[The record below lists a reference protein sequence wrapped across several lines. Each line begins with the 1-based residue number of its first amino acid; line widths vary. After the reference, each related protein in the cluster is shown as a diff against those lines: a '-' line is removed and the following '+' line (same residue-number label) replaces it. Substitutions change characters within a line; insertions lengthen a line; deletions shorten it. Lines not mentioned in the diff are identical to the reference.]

1 MTTILHRAGLALACA
16 AVPFTA
22 LAHADHE
29 TVGSIHVEGHRFR
42 VEIDPDVEHS
52 GRLVVDVIARPK
64 EVDAGQL
71 ELDEPLFD
79 GGREVLESVVIEN
92 GATSLLSA
100 SQQPAAVWADGEEL
114 LVLASHSGVQ
124 LWDVRAPLE
133 PKLIGTLGLLDID
146 APEGDR
152 PWQFAVQ
159 FPWLFAIGDDAA
171 QLQVVSLAD
180 PYAPEVVDETPLDNY
195 GDGAMVGIRA
205 FDDVLQLQGATGDV
219 SAVDVR
225 DPLRPMPTSNESA
238 MRARAAGDQAGEP
251 SSGFFYDDA
260 PDGGFEGAATN
271 VFDSGLPF
279 VTEASPNFRR
289 RVSTGTSFERGWF
302 EAPSDRRLVDLRS
315 GTEVPLATTWQSGSQ
330 FVATLKQLAPD
341 ASYRLELPES
351 VPFTTTLGSNTPA
364 AVNLWLDS
372 TLELTTGRA
381 IAAVNLLA
389 SSSGA
394 STIGEEAVFGA
405 RCDDTT
411 GQWSFDFGD
420 GSPATRWSSEPLA
433 FHTFDAPGLYS
444 VTARLRHTDA
454 EGKERISARVI
465 EHGVVRPETARAAT
479 KATTIVYDPELERV
493 WCVNPDNDTVSCI
506 DHARGILLQELIV
519 GKEPRSIALADDRS
533 LWITNEESWSIT
545 VLDADTGNLVET
557 VELPFACRPFGVA
570 HAPDGSTYVTTLGTN
585 EILRFDTASR
595 VRTGR
600 VLADGPLRGLA
611 VSGDGSTILA
621 TRFISPQDN
630 GELVVVN
637 AASFDGLGS
646 EGAVGFVQPL
656 AENPGPDTRLGGR
669 GVPNHVADVAITPDG
684 RRAWIAAKKDNSSRG
699 LYRDG
704 QPLTWWSTVRPMAAV
719 FDIEAGDEDV
729 AARIDFGARD
739 FPVATAF
746 SPRGEYG
753 FMAMRGS
760 GSVEVFDPETSEHL
774 FTIGRGDRGAGE
786 RTGIAPIGLVVDPDR
801 QLLVV
806 HNFLTRDLAV
816 YALQPLLA
824 GEAWEAPFVGRVKTC
839 TVEILRGPVLP
850 GKQLFHT
857 ANEDRMS
864 RLGHVSCAS
873 CHFDSGHDGRIWDF
887 TDRGE
892 GLRNTISL
900 QGRQGTGHGLVHWT
914 ANFNE
919 IQDFEQDIR
928 LAQAGKGFIADHL
941 WAGSRDG
948 LGYDKRGLSLETDA
962 INSYVSTFDRFPPSP
977 HREQDGSLTAGG
989 ARGKELFD
997 SLGCWECHGGRTYTD
1012 FQFGTVHD
1020 IGSTTDASGS
1030 RIGGPL
1036 IGIDTPTLRGIWETA
1051 PYFHDG
1057 SAATLMD
1064 VLNRE
1069 GLKGSHGEAAELSD
1083 EQKRDLVEYLLQI
1096 DGREPPAKNA
1106 VRQPDAKVAF
1116 ETLPQRAGLE
1126 DVFVLTANDWP
1137 VVIPKVRAGVRVYQ
1151 DARDVFTEV
1160 PAWLEDTHRLW
1171 TAAEDADE
1179 EAGTDA
1185 PLLELTMRHDV
1196 TVTVGLDARA
1206 ESVPAWLAGW
1216 TESEDRIA
1224 SDAATYRLFTKRFA
1238 AEDEPTFGANPAEGL
1253 AAYLIFLER

>member
-1 MTTILHRAGLALACA
+1 MTTIFHRAGLALACA

-29 TVGSIHVEGHRFR
+29 TVGRVATGGHMLR
-42 VEIDPDVEHS
+42 VEVDPDVERS
-52 GRLVVDVIARPK
+52 GRLAIDALDADGAVVATT
-64 EVDAGQL
+64 
-71 ELDEPLFD
+71 LF
-79 GGREVLESVVIEN
+79 ES
-92 GATSLLSA
+92 GATGRLSA
-100 SQQPAAVWADGEEL
+100 SQQPALVRMGGQTL
-114 LVLASHSGVQ
+114 LVVASFDGLQV
-124 LWDVRAPLE
+124 WDVATPTAPDLV
-133 PKLIGTLGLLDID
+133 GALGLLDVD

-152 PWQFAVQ
+152 PWSFAVQ
-159 FPWLFAIGDDAA
+159 APWLFAVGGGDEL
-171 QLQVVSLAD
+171 LQVVSIVDAD
-180 PYAPEVVDETPLDNY
+180 APEVVDETPLDNY
-195 GDGAMVGIRA
+195 TDFAVERVIAREGALLLVGAKGERA
-205 FDDVLQLQGATGDV
+205 AADA
-219 SAVDVR
+219 S
-225 DPLRPMPTSNESA
+225 DPRRPMPATLDTFSSEPTGYRTIAVDRNWRESTVG
-238 MRARAAGDQAGEP
+238 ARRIDGTADLMWVGERWEARILSLADAAVPSALTYQPLEASDDFAVLAHFASIEPLVDNTTYVRESTPSTRDAGGGAGD
-251 SSGFFYDDA
+251 
-260 PDGGFEGAATN
+260 
-271 VFDSGLPF
+271 V
-279 VTEASPNFRR
+279 
-289 RVSTGTSFERGWF
+289 RVAR
-302 EAPSDRRLVDLRS
+302 PM
-315 GTEVPLATTWQSGSQ
+315 
-330 FVATLKQLAPD
+330 
-341 ASYRLELPES
+341 
-351 VPFTTTLGSNTPA
+351 
-364 AVNLWLDS
+364 
-372 TLELTTGRA
+372 TTGRA
-381 IAAVNLLA
+381 LAFVPVLA

-394 STIGEEAVFGA
+394 STVGEEAVFGA
-405 RCDDTT
+405 RCDAAQ
-411 GQWSFDFGD
+411 GEWSFDFGD
-420 GSPATRWSSEPLA
+420 GSPATPWSSQTMA
-433 FHTFDAPGLYS
+433 FHTFDAPGLYA
-444 VTARLRHTDA
+444 VTARLRHVNA
-454 EGKERISARVI
+454 EGERRISARVI

-479 KATTIVYDPELERV
+479 KATTIVYDPELQRV

-506 DHARGILLQELIV
+506 DHVRGILLQELIV
-519 GKEPRSIALADDRS
+519 GKEPRSIALADDRT
-533 LWITNEESWSIT
+533 LWITNEETWSIT

-557 VELPFACRPFGVA
+557 IELPFACRPFGVA
-570 HAPDGSTYVTTLGTN
+570 HAPDGRTYVTTLGTN

-699 LYRDG
+699 LFRDG

-824 GEAWEAPFVGRVKTC
+824 GEAWDAPFIGRVKTC

-941 WAGSRDG
+941 WEGSRDG

-1020 IGSTTDASGS
+1020 IGSTNESSGS

-1083 EQKRDLVEYLLQI
+1083 AEKRDLVEYLLQI
-1096 DGREPPAKNA
+1096 DGLEPPAKNA
-1106 VRQPDAKVAF
+1106 VRQPDAKIAF

-1151 DARDVFTEV
+1151 DARDVFTDV
-1160 PAWLEDTHRLW
+1160 PAWLENTHRLW

-1206 ESVPAWLAGW
+1206 ESVPAWLEGW

-1224 SDAATYRLFTKRFA
+1224 SDVASYRLFTKRFE

>member
-1 MTTILHRAGLALACA
+1 MGARRRSPPAPGPHTADMTIKLHRAGLALACA
-16 AVPFTA
+16 SVPFTA
-22 LAHADHE
+22 LAHADHGLDHE
-29 TVGSIHVEGHRFR
+29 TVGRAEVTGHVLRIE
-42 VEIDPDVEHS
+42 VDPDVERS
-52 GRLVVDVIARPK
+52 GRFAIDSL
-64 EVDAGQL
+64 DAQGAVTGTTV
-71 ELDEPLFD
+71 F
-79 GGREVLESVVIEN
+79 ES
-92 GATSLLSA
+92 GATGRFSA
-100 SQQPAAVWADGEEL
+100 SQQPAVVWMDGEVL
-114 LVLASHSGVQ
+114 LVVASQDGLQV
-124 LWDVRAPLE
+124 WDVATPTTPDLV
-133 PKLIGTLGLLDID
+133 GALGLLDVD

-152 PWQFAVQ
+152 PWAFAVQ
-159 FPWLFAIGDDAA
+159 APWLFAVGGDDEL
-171 QLQVVSLAD
+171 LQVVSLVD
-180 PYAPEVVDETPLDNY
+180 PYSPEVVDETPLDNY
-195 GDGAMVGIRA
+195 ADFTVEHVVARDGALLFLGAGGERA
-205 FDDVLQLQGATGDV
+205 AADA
-219 SAVDVR
+219 SAPR
-225 DPLRPMPTSNESA
+225 RPMPATLDVFSTQPTGYRAVEVDRDWRESTVGSQPLVPFNSIPWVGEGWRTRIA
-238 MRARAAGDQAGEP
+238 TLAGSEIPSAVTYQPLAAGEGFAVIAHFASVMPLAGDTT
-251 SSGFFYDDA
+251 YVRDA
-260 PDGGFEGAATN
+260 ARFSQDEDGGEEN
-271 VFDSGLPF
+271 V
-279 VTEASPNFRR
+279 
-289 RVSTGTSFERGWF
+289 RVSRPMS
-302 EAPSDRRLVDLRS
+302 
-315 GTEVPLATTWQSGSQ
+315 
-330 FVATLKQLAPD
+330 
-341 ASYRLELPES
+341 
-351 VPFTTTLGSNTPA
+351 
-364 AVNLWLDS
+364 
-372 TLELTTGRA
+372 TGRA
-381 IAAVNLLA
+381 LAFVPVLA

-394 STIGEEAVFGA
+394 STVGEEAVFGA
-405 RCDDTT
+405 RCDEAI
-411 GQWSFDFGD
+411 GQWSFEFGD
-420 GSPATRWSSEPLA
+420 GSPATAWSREPLA
-433 FHTFDAPGLYS
+433 FHAFDTPGLYA
-444 VTARLRHTDA
+444 VTARLRHTDS
-454 EGKERISARVI
+454 EGSERISARVI

-479 KATTIVYDPELERV
+479 KATTIVYDPELQRV

-519 GKEPRSIALADDRS
+519 GKEPRSIALADDRT
-533 LWITNEESWSIT
+533 LWITNEEAWSIT

-557 VELPFACRPFGVA
+557 LELPFACRPFGVA
-570 HAPDGSTYVTTLGTN
+570 HAPDGRTYVTTLGTN

-595 VRTGR
+595 VMTGR
-600 VLADGPLRGLA
+600 VASDGPLRGLA

-637 AASFDGLGS
+637 REIFDGLGN

-704 QPLTWWSTVRPMAAV
+704 QPLTWWGTVRPMAVV
-719 FDIEAGDEDV
+719 FDLEAGDEDV

-760 GSVEVFDPETSEHL
+760 GSVEVFDPESSEHL
-774 FTIGRGDRGAGE
+774 FTIGRGDRGDGE
-786 RTGIAPIGLVVDPDR
+786 RTGIAPIGLVVDTDR

-806 HNFLTRDLAV
+806 HNFLTRDLAI

-824 GEAWEAPFVGRVKTC
+824 GEAWDAPFIGRVKTC

-928 LAQAGKGFIADHL
+928 LAQAGKGFVADHL
-941 WAGSRDG
+941 WEGSRDG

-977 HREQDGSLTAGG
+977 YREQDGSLTAGG
-989 ARGKELFD
+989 ARGKELFN

-1020 IGSTTDASGS
+1020 IGSTKDSSGS
-1030 RIGGPL
+1030 RIGGAL
-1036 IGIDTPTLRGIWETA
+1036 IGIDTPTLRGIWESA

-1069 GLKGSHGEAAELSD
+1069 GLAGSHGEAAELS
-1083 EQKRDLVEYLLQI
+1083 EPEKRDLAEYLMQV
-1096 DGREPPAKNA
+1096 DGLEAPAKDA
-1106 VRQPDAKVAF
+1106 VRQPDAKIAY

-1160 PAWLEDTHRLW
+1160 PAWLENAHRLW
-1171 TAAEDADE
+1171 TAVEDADE

-1196 TVTVGLDARA
+1196 TMTVGLDARA

-1216 TESEDRIA
+1216 TESADRAA
-1224 SDAATYRLFTKRFA
+1224 SDVASYRLFTKRFA